1 MSINKFSRGLIF
13 SASAMALSL
22 NAAVAQVDEVIVT
35 AEKRA
40 ENIQDVS
47 AAVTALGS
55 DAIAAAGIQD
65 ITRLENVVP
74 GLRIGSSGG
83 EVRPAM
89 RGARTNEVGVAGTGI
104 AEQVVGIFLDGVYV
118 PTTTAGMGT
127 YLDVDRIEVLRGPQ
141 GTLYGRNTFAG
152 TINVVTNEP
161 VIGEYSGNMKVT
173 LGDYARTDAQYIMNI
188 PMSDS
193 SALRIAASSEK
204 RDGYVENTNVRGTSD
219 DLKARSQSF
228 ARATYKREMGDN
240 ELLLRLEH
248 SQKDANSDA
257 IWGYQQ
263 LAGYQ
268 NGTAIQGH
276 IYGSYTPA
284 APYTGET
291 PYKVDRNAI
300 SFDRQETNAL
310 TLQAKLGGEAM
321 DTKLILN
328 YSKLSGE
335 QFYDNDYTPSGSDVY
350 GGFGRQ
356 DDHETISAEAQFTS
370 NGNSKLSWVAGAYY
384 FDQEADWE
392 WLWRTDD
399 SGLPGA
405 PPEQPVAFA
414 NTDGL
419 TGQDLTDA
427 QEDYV
432 EGLSETYNGVGGADF
447 SNVGD
452 ADVAAALA
460 QVTDAV
466 YTTYLNENYNN
477 LDGNNSPVS
486 STVPATAYLE
496 ARAAHAL
503 TGQAREP
510 DRINVPGWGN
520 PSEDPHTTESMA
532 IFGQL
537 TYELN
542 DTTRLIGGLRFND
555 DSKTFTGTSIA
566 DWSDDATTYKA
577 AVERDLN
584 DDTMVYGSYST
595 GIRTGGANDSRTV
608 SRGAPA
614 LYDNE
619 EVTSMEVGY
628 KTVMNDNTMVLNIAA
643 YQNEY
648 ADVKAQLFAVAC
660 NDLTDNDAAACAAA
674 GTATT
679 FEYYQN
685 GGDSSTTGLEVE
697 LQYAPDD
704 KLDVR
709 AILAYTDAEF
719 DSDYTVGNDLINP
732 LAGLGNYQG
741 RQTGNTFNMG
751 GMAPAFS
758 PELAASVTASYTYE
772 LFGGTMT
779 PSILFNWLD
788 DYYTFDVNLPEN
800 LQESHTKT
808 DLRVSWTNGDGV
820 TLEGFILNLE
830 DEAVLA
836 RTVVHSQIVG
846 GAPINSVQANWNP
859 PQTIGFSVGLE
870 F

>member
-1 MSINKFSRGLIF
+1 MSINKISRGLIY
-13 SASAMALSL
+13 SASIVALGVSSAM
-22 NAAVAQVDEVIVT
+22 AQVDEVIVT

-47 AAVTALGS
+47 AAITALSS

-161 VIGEYSGNMKVT
+161 VIGEYTGDMKIT
-173 LGDYARTDAQYIMNI
+173 LGDYARTDAQYTMNI
-188 PMSDS
+188 PMSDV

-204 RDGYVENTNVRGTSD
+204 RDGYVENTNVTGTSD
-219 DLKARSQSF
+219 DLKAKSQNF
-228 ARATYKREMGDN
+228 VRATYKREMGDN
-240 ELLLRLEH
+240 ELLVRLEH
-248 SQKDANSDA
+248 SKKDANSDA

-263 LAGYQ
+263 IAGYSAG
-268 NGTAIQGH
+268 NAITGH
-276 IYGSYTPA
+276 IYGAYTPS

-291 PYKVDRNAI
+291 PYKVDRNGV
-300 SFDRQETNAL
+300 SFDRQESNAL
-310 TLQAKLGGEAM
+310 TVQAKLAGEAM
-321 DTKLILN
+321 DTKVTLN
-328 YSKLSGE
+328 YSKLSGM
-335 QFYDNDYTPSGSDVY
+335 QFYDNDYTPSGIDIY

-356 DDHETISAEAQFTS
+356 DDHETISAEVQFTS
-370 NGNSKLSWVAGAYY
+370 NGEGPLSWVAGAYY

-392 WLWRTDD
+392 WMWRED
-399 SGLPGA
+399 S
-405 PPEQPVAFA
+405 
-414 NTDGL
+414 DG
-419 TGQDLTDA
+419 
-427 QEDYV
+427 
-432 EGLSETYNGVGGADF
+432 
-447 SNVGD
+447 
-452 ADVAAALA
+452 
-460 QVTDAV
+460 
-466 YTTYLNENYNN
+466 
-477 LDGNNSPVS
+477 DGNV
-486 STVPATAYLE
+486 
-496 ARAAHAL
+496 
-503 TGQAREP
+503 
-510 DRINVPGWGN
+510 DRLNVPSWGN
-520 PSEDPHTTESMA
+520 PEEDPQTSESTA
-532 IFGQL
+532 IFGQA

-542 DTTRLIGGLRFND
+542 DATRVIGGLRFND
-555 DSKTFTGTSIA
+555 DSKTFTSSGASRAAVT
-566 DWSDDATTYKA
+566 DWSDDGTTYKA
-577 AVERDLN
+577 ALERDL
-584 DDTMVYGSYST
+584 DEDTMVYGSFST
-595 GIRTGGANDSRTV
+595 GTRTGGANDNRAV
-608 SRGAPA
+608 SRGADET
-614 LYDNE
+614 YDNE

-628 KTVMNDNTMVLNIAA
+628 KTVMNDNTMVLNVAA
-643 YQNEY
+643 YSNEY
-648 ADVKAQLFAVAC
+648 SDVKAQLFAVAC
-660 NDLTDNDAAACAAA
+660 NDGSTDVNACVTA
-674 GTATT
+674 GTSTT

-704 KLDVR
+704 KLNVT
-709 AILAYTDAEF
+709 ANLAYTDAEF
-719 DSDYTVGNDLINP
+719 DSDYTVGNSQINP

-741 RQTGNTFNMG
+741 RQSGNTFNMG
-751 GMAPAFS
+751 GMKPAFS
-758 PELAASVTASYTYE
+758 PELAASVTASYSYE

-800 LQESHTKT
+800 MQESHTKT
-808 DLRVSWTNGDGV
+808 DLRVSWTNGEGV

-846 GAPINSVQANWNP
+846 GAPVNSVQANWNP

>member
-22 NAAVAQVDEVIVT
+22 NAAMAQVDEVIVT

-47 AAVTALGS
+47 AAVTALDS

-104 AEQVVGIFLDGVYV
+104 AEQVIGIFLDGVYV

-152 TINVVTNEP
+152 SINVITKEP
-161 VIGEYSGNMKVT
+161 VIGEYSGDMKVT
-173 LGDYARTDAQYIMNI
+173 LGDYARTDTQYTMNI
-188 PMSDS
+188 PMSDV

-204 RDGYVENTNVRGTSD
+204 RDGYVENINVDGTSD
-219 DLKARSQSF
+219 DLKAKSQSF
-228 ARATYKREMGDN
+228 LRASYKREMGEN

-248 SQKDANSDA
+248 SKKDANSDA

-291 PYKVDRNAI
+291 PYRVDRNAV
-300 SFDRQETNAL
+300 SFDEQETNAL
-310 TLQAKLGGEAM
+310 TLQAKLAGDAM
-321 DTKLILN
+321 DTKIILN
-328 YSKLSGE
+328 YSKLSGS
-335 QFYDNDYTPSGSDVY
+335 QFYDNDYTPAGGDIY

-356 DDHETISAEAQFTS
+356 DDHETVSAELQFTS
-370 NGNSKLSWVAGAYY
+370 NGDGPLSWVAGAYY
-384 FDQEADWE
+384 FDQETDWE
-392 WLWRTDD
+392 WLWREDTDD
-399 SGLPGA
+399 
-405 PPEQPVAFA
+405 
-414 NTDGL
+414 DG
-419 TGQDLTDA
+419 
-427 QEDYV
+427 
-432 EGLSETYNGVGGADF
+432 
-447 SNVGD
+447 
-452 ADVAAALA
+452 
-460 QVTDAV
+460 
-466 YTTYLNENYNN
+466 EN
-477 LDGNNSPVS
+477 
-486 STVPATAYLE
+486 
-496 ARAAHAL
+496 
-503 TGQAREP
+503 
-510 DRINVPGWGN
+510 DRISVPGWGN
-520 PSEDPHTTESMA
+520 PTEDAHTTESTA
-532 IFGQL
+532 LFGQA
-537 TYELN
+537 TYALDDSN
-542 DTTRLIGGLRFND
+542 RVIGGLRMND
-555 DSKTFTGTSIA
+555 DSKTFTGNIA
-566 DWSDDATTYKA
+566 DWSDDSMTYKA
-577 AVERDLN
+577 AYERDMN
-584 DDTMVYGSYST
+584 EDTLVYASYST
-595 GIRTGGANDSRTV
+595 GIRTGGANDARTV

-614 LYDNE
+614 SYDNE

-628 KTVMNDNTMVLNIAA
+628 KTIMNDNTMVLNIAA

-660 NDLTDNDAAACAAA
+660 NDLTDNDVAACAAA
-674 GTATT
+674 GTSTT

-704 KLDVR
+704 KLNVK
-709 AILAYTDAEF
+709 ASLAYTDAEF
-719 DSDYTVGNDLINP
+719 DSGYTVGNNLINP
-732 LAGLGNYQG
+732 LAGLGNYQN
-741 RQTGNTFNMG
+741 RQTGNTFDMG
-751 GMAPAFS
+751 GMKPAFS
-758 PELAASVTASYTYE
+758 PELAASVNASYSYD

-836 RTVVHSQIVG
+836 RTVVHSQIVNN
-846 GAPINSVQANWNP
+846 APINSVQANWNP

>member
-1 MSINKFSRGLIF
+1 MSINKLSRGLIF

-22 NAAVAQVDEVIVT
+22 NAAMAQVDEVIVT

-47 AAVTALGS
+47 AAVTALDS

-152 TINVVTNEP
+152 SINVITKEP
-161 VIGEYSGNMKVT
+161 VIGEYSGDMKVT
-173 LGDYARTDAQYIMNI
+173 LGDYARTDTQYTMNI
-188 PMSDS
+188 PMSDV

-204 RDGYVENTNVRGTSD
+204 RDGYVENIHVDGTSD
-219 DLKARSQSF
+219 DLKAKSQSF
-228 ARATYKREMGDN
+228 LRASYKREMGEN

-248 SQKDANSDA
+248 SKKDANSDA

-268 NGTAIQGH
+268 NGTVTQGH

-291 PYKVDRNAI
+291 PYRVDRNAV
-300 SFDRQETNAL
+300 SFDEQETNAL
-310 TLQAKLGGEAM
+310 TLQAKLAGDAM
-321 DTKLILN
+321 DTKIILN
-328 YSKLSGE
+328 YSKLSGS
-335 QFYDNDYTPSGSDVY
+335 QFYDNDYTPAGGDIY

-356 DDHETISAEAQFTS
+356 DDHETVSAELQFTS
-370 NGNSKLSWVAGAYY
+370 NGDGPLSWVAGAYY
-384 FDQEADWE
+384 FDQETDWE
-392 WLWRTDD
+392 WLWRED
-399 SGLPGA
+399 
-405 PPEQPVAFA
+405 
-414 NTDGL
+414 TDGD
-419 TGQDLTDA
+419 G
-427 QEDYV
+427 
-432 EGLSETYNGVGGADF
+432 
-447 SNVGD
+447 
-452 ADVAAALA
+452 
-460 QVTDAV
+460 
-466 YTTYLNENYNN
+466 EN
-477 LDGNNSPVS
+477 
-486 STVPATAYLE
+486 
-496 ARAAHAL
+496 
-503 TGQAREP
+503 
-510 DRINVPGWGN
+510 DRISVPGWGN
-520 PSEDPHTTESMA
+520 PTEDAHTTESTA
-532 IFGQL
+532 LFGQA
-537 TYELN
+537 TYALDDSN
-542 DTTRLIGGLRFND
+542 RVIGGLRMND
-555 DSKTFTGTSIA
+555 DSKTFTGNIA
-566 DWSDDATTYKA
+566 DWSDDSMTYKA
-577 AVERDLN
+577 AYERDMN
-584 DDTMVYGSYST
+584 EDTLVYASYST
-595 GIRTGGANDSRTV
+595 GIRTGGANDARTV

-614 LYDNE
+614 SYDNE

-628 KTVMNDNTMVLNIAA
+628 KTIMNDNTMVLNIAA

-660 NDLTDNDAAACAAA
+660 NDLTDNDVAACAAA
-674 GTATT
+674 GTSTT

-704 KLDVR
+704 KLNVK
-709 AILAYTDAEF
+709 ASLAYTDAEF
-719 DSDYTVGNDLINP
+719 DSGYTVGNNLINP
-732 LAGLGNYQG
+732 LAGLGNYQN
-741 RQTGNTFNMG
+741 RQTGNTFDMG
-751 GMAPAFS
+751 GMKPAFS
-758 PELAASVTASYTYE
+758 PELAASVNASYSYD

-779 PSILFNWLD
+779 PSVLFNWLD

-836 RTVVHSQIVG
+836 RTVVHSQIVNN
-846 GAPINSVQANWNP
+846 APINSVQANWNP

>member
-1 MSINKFSRGLIF
+1 MSLNKFSRGLIY
-13 SASAMALSL
+13 SASIVALGVSSAM
-22 NAAVAQVDEVIVT
+22 AQVDEIIVT

-47 AAVTALGS
+47 AAVTALSS

-83 EVRPAM
+83 EVRPAL

-104 AEQVVGIFLDGVYV
+104 AEQVVGIFLDGIYV

-161 VIGEYSGNMKVT
+161 VIGEQSGSIKFT
-173 LGDYARTDAQYIMNI
+173 LGDYARADSQAILNI
-188 PMSDS
+188 PLGDD

-204 RDGYVENTNVRGTSD
+204 RDGYIENTHVSGTSD
-219 DLKARSQSF
+219 DLKAKSQSF
-228 ARATYKREMGDN
+228 LRATYKREAGEN
-240 ELLLRLEH
+240 EYLLRLEH
-248 SQKDANSDA
+248 SKKDANSDA

-268 NGTAIQGH
+268 NGNPIQGH
-276 IYGSYTPA
+276 IYGAYTPA
-284 APYTGET
+284 APYRGET
-291 PYKVDRNAI
+291 PYRVDRNAI

-310 TLQAKLGGEAM
+310 TLQAKLSGDAM
-321 DTKLILN
+321 DTKLTLN
-328 YSKLSGE
+328 YSKLSGS
-335 QFYDNDYTPSGSDVY
+335 QFYDNDYTPSGADIY

-356 DDHETISAEAQFTS
+356 DDHETTSAEVQFTS
-370 NGNSKLSWVAGAYY
+370 NGDGPLSWVAGGYF

-399 SGLPGA
+399 
-405 PPEQPVAFA
+405 
-414 NTDGL
+414 DG
-419 TGQDLTDA
+419 
-427 QEDYV
+427 
-432 EGLSETYNGVGGADF
+432 
-447 SNVGD
+447 
-452 ADVAAALA
+452 
-460 QVTDAV
+460 
-466 YTTYLNENYNN
+466 
-477 LDGNNSPVS
+477 DGN
-486 STVPATAYLE
+486 L
-496 ARAAHAL
+496 
-503 TGQAREP
+503 

-520 PSEDPHTTESMA
+520 PSHDPQTTESTA
-532 IFGQL
+532 IFGQA
-537 TYELN
+537 TYALN
-542 DTTRLIGGLRFND
+542 DTTRIVGGLRFND
-555 DSKTFTGTSIA
+555 DSKTFTGNIA

-577 AVERDLN
+577 AVERDL
-584 DDTMVYGSYST
+584 DGDTLVYGSFST
-595 GIRTGGANDSRTV
+595 GIRTGGANDARTV

-628 KTVMNDNTMVLNIAA
+628 KAVMNDNKMVLNVAA
-643 YQNEY
+643 YSNEY
-648 ADVKAQLFAVAC
+648 KDVKAQLFAVAC
-660 NDLTDNDAAACAAA
+660 NDTSDTDVAACAAA
-674 GTATT
+674 GTSTT

-685 GGDSSTTGLEVE
+685 GGNSTTTGLEVE
-697 LQYAPDD
+697 MQYAPDD
-704 KLDVR
+704 KLNVT
-709 AILAYTDAEF
+709 ANLAYTNAEF
-719 DSDYTVGNDLINP
+719 DSGYTVGNNLINP

-741 RQTGNTFNMG
+741 RQSGNTFNMG
-751 GMAPAFS
+751 GMKPAFS
-758 PELAASVTASYTYE
+758 PELSASIAASYTYE

-779 PSILFNWLD
+779 PSVLFNWLD

-808 DLRVSWTNGDGV
+808 DIRVSWTNGNGY

-836 RTVVHSQIVG
+836 RTVVHSQIVA

>member
-1 MSINKFSRGLIF
+1 MSINKISRGLIY
-13 SASAMALSL
+13 SASIVALGVSSAM
-22 NAAVAQVDEVIVT
+22 AQVDEVIVT

-47 AAVTALGS
+47 AAITALSS
-55 DAIAAAGIQD
+55 DALAAAGIQD

-161 VIGEYSGNMKVT
+161 VIGEYSGDMKIT
-173 LGDYARTDAQYIMNI
+173 LGDYARTDAQYTMNI
-188 PMSDS
+188 PMSDV

-204 RDGYVENTNVRGTSD
+204 RDGYVENTNVKGTSD
-219 DLKARSQSF
+219 DLKAKSQNF
-228 ARATYKREMGDN
+228 VRATYKREMGDN
-240 ELLLRLEH
+240 ELLVRLEH
-248 SQKDANSDA
+248 SKKDANSDA

-263 LAGYQ
+263 LAGYSG
-268 NGTAIQGH
+268 GTAIQGH
-276 IYGSYTPA
+276 IYGAYTPA
-284 APYTGET
+284 APYRGET

-300 SFDRQETNAL
+300 SFDRQETNGL
-310 TLQAKLGGEAM
+310 TVQAKIGGEAV
-321 DTKLILN
+321 DTKVTLN

-335 QFYDNDYTPSGSDVY
+335 QFYDNDYTPSGSDIY

-356 DDHETISAEAQFTS
+356 DDHETMSAEVQFTS
-370 NGNSKLSWVAGAYY
+370 NGEGPLSWVAGAYY
-384 FDQEADWE
+384 FDQETDWE
-392 WLWRTDD
+392 WLWRED
-399 SGLPGA
+399 
-405 PPEQPVAFA
+405 
-414 NTDGL
+414 TDG
-419 TGQDLTDA
+419 D
-427 QEDYV
+427 
-432 EGLSETYNGVGGADF
+432 
-447 SNVGD
+447 SN
-452 ADVAAALA
+452 
-460 QVTDAV
+460 
-466 YTTYLNENYNN
+466 
-477 LDGNNSPVS
+477 
-486 STVPATAYLE
+486 
-496 ARAAHAL
+496 
-503 TGQAREP
+503 P

-520 PSEDPHTTESMA
+520 PTEDPHTTESTA
-532 IFGQL
+532 VYGQA

-542 DTTRLIGGLRFND
+542 EANRVIGGLRMND
-555 DSKTFTGTSIA
+555 DSKTFTGTSIE
-566 DWSDDATTYKA
+566 DWSDDSMTYKA
-577 AVERDLN
+577 AYERDM
-584 DDTMVYGSYST
+584 DEDTMVYASYST
-595 GIRTGGANDSRTV
+595 GIRTGGANDARTV
-608 SRGAPA
+608 ARGAPA
-614 LYDNE
+614 NYDNE
-619 EVTSMEVGY
+619 EVTSMELGY
-628 KTVMNDNTMVLNIAA
+628 KTVMNDNTMVLNVAA
-643 YQNEY
+643 YSNEY

-660 NDLTDNDAAACAAA
+660 NDTSDTDAVACAAA
-674 GTATT
+674 GTSTT

-704 KLDVR
+704 KLNVT
-709 AILAYTDAEF
+709 ANLAYTDAEF
-719 DSDYTVGNDLINP
+719 DSGYTVGNNLINP

-751 GMAPAFS
+751 GMKPAFS
-758 PELAASVTASYTYE
+758 PELAASVTASYSYE

-836 RTVVHSQIVG
+836 RTVVHSQIVS

>member
-22 NAAVAQVDEVIVT
+22 NAAMAQVDEVIVT

-47 AAVTALGS
+47 AAITALSS

-300 SFDRQETNAL
+300 SFDEQETNAL
-310 TLQAKLGGEAM
+310 TLQAKLAGEGM
-321 DTKLILN
+321 DTKVTLN
-328 YSKLSGE
+328 YSKLSGS
-335 QFYDNDYTPSGSDVY
+335 QYYDSDYTPSGTDLV

-356 DDHETISAEAQFTS
+356 DDHETLSAEVQFTS
-370 NGNSKLSWVAGAYY
+370 NSEGPLSWVAGAYY
-384 FDQEADWE
+384 FDQETDWE
-392 WLWRTDD
+392 WLSFAD
-399 SGLPGA
+399 GA
-405 PPEQPVAFA
+405 I
-414 NTDGL
+414 
-419 TGQDLTDA
+419 
-427 QEDYV
+427 
-432 EGLSETYNGVGGADF
+432 
-447 SNVGD
+447 
-452 ADVAAALA
+452 
-460 QVTDAV
+460 
-466 YTTYLNENYNN
+466 
-477 LDGNNSPVS
+477 
-486 STVPATAYLE
+486 TVPT
-496 ARAAHAL
+496 
-503 TGQAREP
+503 T
-510 DRINVPGWGN
+510 WGN
-520 PSEDPHTTESMA
+520 PNHDPHTTESTA
-532 IFGQL
+532 VFGQA

-542 DTTRLIGGLRFND
+542 DISRVIGGLRMND
-555 DSKTFTGTSIA
+555 DSKTFTGNIA
-566 DWSDDATTYKA
+566 DWSDDSITYKA
-577 AVERDLN
+577 AYERDM
-584 DDTMVYGSYST
+584 DEDTMVYASYST
-595 GIRTGGANDSRTV
+595 GVRTGGANDHRTIQ
-608 SRGAPA
+608 RGAPEN
-614 LYDNE
+614 YENE
-619 EVTSMEVGY
+619 EVVSMEIGY
-628 KTVMNDNTMVLNIAA
+628 KTLLNNNTMLLNIAA
-643 YQNEY
+643 YSNEY
-648 ADVKAQLFAVAC
+648 SDVKAQLFALAC
-660 NDLTDNDAAACAAA
+660 TDPADNDVSACASTGDPAD
-674 GTATT
+674 TTT

-685 GGDSSTTGLEVE
+685 GGDSSTTGLEIE

-704 KLDVR
+704 KLNVT
-709 AILAYTDAEF
+709 ANLAYTDAEF
-719 DSDYTVGNDLINP
+719 DSDFVVGNDLINP
-732 LAGLGNYQG
+732 LFGLGDYQG
-741 RQTGNTFNMG
+741 RQDGNTFNMG
-751 GMAPAFS
+751 GMTPAFA
-758 PELAASVTASYTYE
+758 PELAASVSASYSYE

-788 DYYTFDVNLPEN
+788 DFYTFDVNLPETM
-800 LQESHTKT
+800 QESHTKT
-808 DLRVSWTNGDGV
+808 DLRVSWTNGEGV

-836 RTVVHSQIVG
+836 RTVVHSQEVAG
-846 GAPINSVQANWNP
+846 TAINSVQANWNP

>member
-1 MSINKFSRGLIF
+1 MITKKISQGLIYSVSF
-13 SASAMALSL
+13 VSLCATSAL
-22 NAAVAQVDEVIVT
+22 AQIDEIIVT

-47 AAVTALGS
+47 AAVTALDS

-127 YLDVDRIEVLRGPQ
+127 YLDVERIEVLRGPQ

-152 TINVVTNEP
+152 TINVITNKP
-161 VIGEYSGNMKVT
+161 VIGEQTNSMKIT
-173 LGDYARTDAQYIMNI
+173 LGDYARSDAQAVINI
-188 PMSDS
+188 PLSDS
-193 SALRIAASSEK
+193 SALRVAASSEK
-204 RDGYVENTNVRGTSD
+204 RDGYVENINVSGTSD
-219 DLKARSQSF
+219 DLKEKDQMF
-228 ARATYKREMGDN
+228 VRATYLKEAGDN
-240 ELLLRLEH
+240 EFLIRYEY
-248 SQKDANSDA
+248 SNKDSNSDA

-268 NGTAIQGH
+268 AGTAIQGH
-276 IYGSYTPA
+276 IYGSYTPT
-284 APYTGET
+284 APYTGES
-291 PYKVDRNAI
+291 PYRVDRNGV
-300 SFDRQETNAL
+300 SFDEQETNSL
-310 TLQAKLGGEAM
+310 TLQGKFAADTM
-321 DTKLILN
+321 DTKVTLN
-328 YSKLSGE
+328 YSKLSGS
-335 QFYDNDYTPSGSDVY
+335 QFYDNDYTPAGADVY

-356 DDHETISAEAQFTS
+356 DDHETISAEVQFTS
-370 NGNSKLSWVAGAYY
+370 NSEGPLSWVGGLYY
-384 FDQEADWE
+384 FDQETDWE
-392 WLWRTDD
+392 WLWRED
-399 SGLPGA
+399 
-405 PPEQPVAFA
+405 
-414 NTDGL
+414 TDGD
-419 TGQDLTDA
+419 G
-427 QEDYV
+427 
-432 EGLSETYNGVGGADF
+432 
-447 SNVGD
+447 
-452 ADVAAALA
+452 
-460 QVTDAV
+460 
-466 YTTYLNENYNN
+466 EN
-477 LDGNNSPVS
+477 
-486 STVPATAYLE
+486 
-496 ARAAHAL
+496 
-503 TGQAREP
+503 
-510 DRINVPGWGN
+510 DRISVPGWGN
-520 PSEDPHTTESMA
+520 PAEDAHTTESTA
-532 IFGQL
+532 IFGQA
-537 TYELN
+537 TYALDDSN
-542 DTTRLIGGLRFND
+542 RVIGGLRMND
-555 DSKTFTGTSIA
+555 DSKTYTGNSA
-566 DWSDDATTYKA
+566 DWSDDSMTYKA
-577 AVERDLN
+577 AYERDMN
-584 DDTMVYGSYST
+584 EDTLVYASYST
-595 GIRTGGANDSRTV
+595 GIRTGGANDARTV

-614 LYDNE
+614 SYDNE

-628 KTVMNDNTMVLNIAA
+628 KTIMNDNTMVLNIAA

-697 LQYAPDD
+697 LQYASDD
-704 KLDVR
+704 KLNVK
-709 AILAYTDAEF
+709 ASLAYTDAEF
-719 DSDYTVGNDLINP
+719 DSGYTVGNNLINP
-732 LAGLGNYQG
+732 LAGLGNYQN
-741 RQTGNTFNMG
+741 RQTGNTFDMG
-751 GMAPAFS
+751 GMKPAFS
-758 PELAASVTASYTYE
+758 PELAASLNASYSYD

-808 DLRVSWTNGDGV
+808 DLRVSWKNGDGV

-836 RTVVHSQIVG
+836 RTVVHSQEVAG
-846 GAPINSVQANWNP
+846 TAINSVQANWNP

>member
-22 NAAVAQVDEVIVT
+22 NAAMAQVDEVIVT

-47 AAVTALGS
+47 AAVTALDS

-263 LAGYQ
+263 LAGYR

-276 IYGSYTPA
+276 IYGAYTPDN
-284 APYTGET
+284 PYTGET
-291 PYKVDRNAI
+291 PYQVDRNAV
-300 SFDRQETNAL
+300 SFDEQETNAL
-310 TLQAKLGGEAM
+310 TLQAKLAGEGM
-321 DTKLILN
+321 DTKVTLN
-328 YSKLSGE
+328 YSKLSGS
-335 QFYDNDYTPSGSDVY
+335 QYYDSDYTPGGTDLV

-356 DDHETISAEAQFTS
+356 DDHETLSAEVQFTS
-370 NGNSKLSWVAGAYY
+370 NSEGPLSWVAGAYY
-384 FDQEADWE
+384 FDQETDWE
-392 WLWRTDD
+392 WL
-399 SGLPGA
+399 SSANGA
-405 PPEQPVAFA
+405 IV
-414 NTDGL
+414 
-419 TGQDLTDA
+419 
-427 QEDYV
+427 
-432 EGLSETYNGVGGADF
+432 
-447 SNVGD
+447 
-452 ADVAAALA
+452 
-460 QVTDAV
+460 
-466 YTTYLNENYNN
+466 
-477 LDGNNSPVS
+477 
-486 STVPATAYLE
+486 
-496 ARAAHAL
+496 
-503 TGQAREP
+503 
-510 DRINVPGWGN
+510 VPGWGN
-520 PSEDPHTTESMA
+520 PNDDPHTTESTA
-532 IFGQL
+532 VFGQA

-542 DTTRLIGGLRFND
+542 DISRVIGGLRMND
-555 DSKTFTGTSIA
+555 DSKTFTGNIA
-566 DWSDDATTYKA
+566 DWSDDSITYKA
-577 AVERDLN
+577 AYERDM
-584 DDTMVYGSYST
+584 DEDTMVYASYST
-595 GIRTGGANDSRTV
+595 GVRTGGANDARTIA
-608 SRGAPA
+608 RGAPEN
-614 LYDNE
+614 YENE
-619 EVTSMEVGY
+619 EVVSMEIGY
-628 KTVMNDNTMVLNIAA
+628 KTLLNNNTMLLNIAA
-643 YQNEY
+643 YSNEY
-648 ADVKAQLFAVAC
+648 SDVKAQLFALAC
-660 NDLTDNDAAACAAA
+660 TDPADNDVSACASTGDPAD
-674 GTATT
+674 TTT

-685 GGDSSTTGLEVE
+685 GGDSSTTGLEIE

-704 KLDVR
+704 KLNVT
-709 AILAYTDAEF
+709 ANLAYTDAEF
-719 DSDYTVGNDLINP
+719 DSDFVVGNDLINP
-732 LAGLGNYQG
+732 LFGLGDYQG
-741 RQTGNTFNMG
+741 RQDGNTFNMG
-751 GMAPAFS
+751 GMAPAFA
-758 PELAASVTASYTYE
+758 PELAASVSASYSYE

-788 DYYTFDVNLPEN
+788 DFYTFDVNLPETM
-800 LQESHTKT
+800 QESHTKT
-808 DLRVSWTNGDGV
+808 DLRVSWTNGEGV

-836 RTVVHSQIVG
+836 RTVVHSQEVAG
-846 GAPINSVQANWNP
+846 TAINSVQANWNP